1 MSWMGENS
9 TKRLLELT
17 KQEFDKKADKNQG
30 TSNAGKY
37 WKVGDDGN
45 LTLQKLEEGGVSVDY
60 DVSKEAIVFSDT
72 TSVSG
77 ASLPAGGTAG
87 QVLKTNGAGGTYW
100 DDLPTTSGSGESDSA
115 GITLVWDNS
124 ANCVARAEFAA
135 QTVSV
140 DLSGYTAVL
149 IEYAPTAGYSSRIC
163 QEFVIG
169 STGCAFAIAYNDG
182 SDASLDTGALC
193 YDRLVK
199 PTTTGLQFYDCNVNS
214 TTVLNKC
221 LYPTRV
227 YGIR

>member
-9 TKRLLELT
+9 TKRLLKLT

-87 QVLKTNGAGGTYW
+87 QVLTKNSDMDGDASW
-100 DDLPTTSGSGESDSA
+100 KDQNQSGVEEVA

-149 IEYAPTAGYSSRIC
+149 IEYAPTAEYSSRIC

-169 STGCAFAIAYNDG
+169 STGRAFAIAYNDG